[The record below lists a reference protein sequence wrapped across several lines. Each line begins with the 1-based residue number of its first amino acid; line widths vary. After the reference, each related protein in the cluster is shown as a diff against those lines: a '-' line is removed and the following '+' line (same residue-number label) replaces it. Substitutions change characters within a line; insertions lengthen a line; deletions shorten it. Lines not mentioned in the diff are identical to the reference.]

1 MKSKISS
8 TGGSLAKVGLILLSF
23 FLVITFYNQ
32 FDFSLMAFVTFVI
45 CFIVFFYL
53 FVILFYDPKV
63 IYDENYIYFKK
74 FFKAEEVISLK
85 EIVRLS
91 QNATAFTRGLPGN
104 YSFRI
109 DYINYNGRSGAISF
123 CSEESQEIDIKEFIV
138 SVRKVNPYFIV
149 DWTVPKRVR

>member
-8 TGGSLAKVGLILLSF
+8 TGGSMGKVGLILLSY
-23 FLVITFYNQ
+23 FLMITFYNQ
-32 FDFSLMAFVTFVI
+32 FDFSLMAFVTLVI
-45 CFIVFFYL
+45 CFTVFFYL

-74 FFKAEEVISLK
+74 FYKDEEVIPLK
-85 EIVRLS
+85 QIVRLS
-91 QNATAFTRGLPGN
+91 QNAQAYTGGLPGK
-104 YSFRI
+104 YSYRI
-109 DYINYNGRSGAISF
+109 DYINYNGKSGAVSF
-123 CSEESQEIDIKEFIV
+123 YSEESQEINIKEFMA